1 MSKERAIR
9 RAEREAEKARL
20 AEERARR
27 EARSARLRDLRGRIT
42 AVLPKPVRVAR
53 QGGVLARRRR
63 AQNAVMAMLFVLVQ
77 VIAWLTLGTVMARLA
92 VLAVSILIVPVLV
105 TVLFDRRS

>member
-1 MSKERAIR
+1 MSKERARR

-27 EARSARLRDLRGRIT
+27 EAKTARRRELRGRIT

-63 AQNAVMAMLFVLVQ
+63 AQNAAMLVLFLLVQ
-77 VIAWLTLGTVMARLA
+77 VMAWFTLDMMARLA
-92 VLAVSILIVPVLV
+92 VLGLSILIVPVLV